1 MISRPTGTVTFLFTD
16 IEGSTRLAREQPE
29 TWEALRSRHHEILH
43 EAVEANNGIVFQI
56 IGDAFCAAFYTA
68 GEALKAAIQ
77 AQHGLQREAWKD
89 CILRVRMGIH
99 TGEAE
104 ARGNDYHGYL
114 TLSLVQRVM
123 SAGHGGQVLLTG
135 ATEMLLRGQMPQE
148 SSLRDMGEHKFKD
161 VPYPIRVFQLVTSG
175 LQNEFPALRALDIIP
190 NNLPTQLTS
199 FIGREK
205 EVADIKNLLGNT
217 HLLTLIGPGGT
228 GKTRLSLQAGTDLLH
243 SYPHGVW
250 LIELAPVSD
259 PAAVP
264 AAGLAALDLP
274 SEVHRPAIEML
285 SDFLREK
292 EALLILDNCEHL
304 VDACARMVD
313 RLLHAAPKLRILASS
328 REALGIAGEVSYRVP
343 SLGLP
348 DIKQLPPLDS
358 LSQYEAVRLFI
369 DRARAAQPSF
379 HVTNENAPAVAQ
391 ICYRLDG
398 IPLALELAAAKV
410 RALSVDQIAKRLDDR
425 FRLLTGGN
433 RTALERHQ
441 TLRATL
447 DWSYNLLPA
456 PEQILFRRL
465 STFVNG
471 WTLEAAESV
480 CSDELIPREDVFDVL
495 EQLVNKSL
503 VLAQEWKDETRY
515 SMLETMRQ
523 YAGEKLIESGE
534 SEKLHDR
541 HLNYYLELA
550 ETAEPHLIRPEQI
563 IWLDRL
569 EADHDNLRQSLE
581 WALGKE
587 SAEPALRLSA
597 ALGQFWDIQCYWLEG
612 AQWLERALQKPFDP
626 GNASEKRARIRAL
639 YQDSNLAQEL
649 DILERHRKSAEES
662 LALAETGTD
671 RRELAIARF
680 YVALAYMWMWQLE
693 DQKAYE
699 LFEKSA
705 SDFHELNDPY
715 WEGRCRSYILSLLEA
730 SKKINNFE
738 RTKGTM
744 EFARK
749 SGECVFL
756 AEALKAKAFWDW
768 ENYRWEE
775 AEACLD
781 EVQHIQEE
789 IGYKGYGPYQLYGLL
804 AHSQGNFSQAKEYY
818 DLEIQHLALI
828 GEKNNRSFT
837 LHWMARLSKDEGDFL
852 RAREYINQALE
863 LGREIRGELTIAI
876 HCAFS
881 GYLHLQ
887 AGKLQ
892 EAKNNFI
899 ETLKIST
906 KLDHSFIKWLV
917 LVYLAMSIPDR
928 LPEHT
933 VQILAALDTYYSKI
947 EGTQPLEP
955 IFRMD
960 REHAIAQARIH
971 LGELAFKE
979 AWNAGEKMSLD
990 DAIDLAIKI
999 VEEL

>member
-1 MISRPTGTVTFLFTD
+1 MNPRPTGTVTFLFTD
-16 IEGSTRLAREQPE
+16 IEGSTKLAREHPE
-29 TWEALRSRHHEILH
+29 TWETLRSRHHQILH
-43 EAVEANNGIVFQI
+43 DAVESNNGIVFQI

-68 GEALKAAIQ
+68 AEAIKAAIQ
-77 AQHGLQREAWKD
+77 AQRGLQAEAWND

-104 ARGNDYHGYL
+104 AQGNDYHGYL

-175 LQNEFPALRALDIIP
+175 LHNEFPALRALDIIP

-264 AAGLAALDLP
+264 AAALSALDLP

-348 DIKQLPPLDS
+348 DIKQLPSLDS

-369 DRARAAQPSF
+369 DRAQAAQPSF

-471 WTLEAAESV
+471 WTLDAAESV

-495 EQLVNKSL
+495 EKLVNKSL

-597 ALGQFWDIQCYWLEG
+597 ALGQFWDIQCDWMEG

-626 GNASEKRARIRAL
+626 GIASEKRARVRAL
-639 YQDSNLAQEL
+639 YQDSNVAQEL
-649 DILERHRKSAEES
+649 DILERHKKSAEEG
-662 LALAETGTD
+662 LALAESGMEQ
-671 RRELAIARF
+671 REIAIARF
-680 YVALAYMWMWQLE
+680 SVAFANMWQSE
-693 DQKAYE
+693 AQKALE

-705 SDFHELNDPY
+705 SDFHDMNDLY
-715 WEGRCRSYILSLLEA
+715 WEGRCRGFILELLEA
-730 SKKINNFE
+730 SKKVSNFE
-738 RTKGTM
+738 RVKKTL
-744 EFARK
+744 EFARRA
-749 SGECVFL
+749 GEGLFL
-756 AEALKAKAFWDW
+756 AEALKTKAFWDW
-768 ENYRWEE
+768 ENYRWKE
-775 AEACLD
+775 AEASLD
-781 EVQHIQEE
+781 EAQHIHNEL
-789 IGYKGYGPYQLYGLL
+789 GYKGSGPYQLYGAI
-804 AHSQGNFSQAKEYY
+804 AHSRGNFLQAREYY
-818 DLEIQHLALI
+818 DLEIQHLELI
-828 GEKNNRSFT
+828 GEKNLRSFAM
-837 LHWMARLSKDEGDFL
+837 HWMARLARDEGDFA
-852 RAREYINQALE
+852 RAREYINKALD
-863 LGREIRGELTIAI
+863 LGREIGGGFTISI
-876 HCAFS
+876 HCALS
-881 GYLHLQ
+881 GYLYHLE
-887 AGKLQ
+887 GKVN
-892 EAKNNFI
+892 EAKNAFLEALGI
-899 ETLKIST
+899 GREI
-906 KLDHSFIKWLV
+906 DHSFIKWLV

-928 LPEHT
+928 QPEHT
-933 VQILAALDTYYSKI
+933 VEILAALDTYYSKI

-955 IFRMD
+955 IFRID

-971 LGELAFKE
+971 LGESAFIE

-990 DAIDLAIKI
+990 EAIDLGIQI
-999 VEEL
+999 VQAM